1 MRETRDDEARFVVVV
16 GPRCARMARP
26 DLSGC
31 SVMIAQIRRN
41 LGTSRLAA
49 YTLAAVATAAAILS
63 MAGCQKPAAVVEPPP
78 PIVGVIE
85 SRRMSVPVMVTPNG
99 TTRAL
104 EDVTIR
110 ARVRGFLNER
120 HFAEGSLVKKGQL
133 LLVIDEEPYKI
144 ALQAARAKMAEAEA
158 SLEKSEQSKG
168 REVAAAQV
176 ELSRAQLALGQ
187 VQEHR
192 SQTLLARKA
201 GSAEDL
207 DKAGADRRRWE
218 AQVEADLANHDQS
231 RADYAVGIATAKAQV
246 SAAKA
251 AVREAELNLGY
262 CRMEAP
268 IDGQIGQAKVK
279 VGNLVGPDPSGGG
292 SFSDLATI
300 QQLDPMGVDIRISS
314 RDLDRTRRLIRQGLA
329 VRLSRPGSAGE
340 REHPQEGTCDFI
352 DNTIDETTS
361 TFLAKARMPNPAGT
375 LLPGEYVK
383 LRMVVDRLADAVVV
397 PSTAVSETDS
407 GPVVHIVDAKG
418 KVAVQRVE
426 AAQIFE
432 GMRVITK
439 GLDSGVPVIVEG
451 LQAVRPGVVVKTEP
465 AILPRSVGEGQKV
478 TATRAGG
485 DPGAMVAAPPRS

>member
-1 MRETRDDEARFVVVV
+1 MRTEFDQKT
-16 GPRCARMARP
+16 GP
-26 DLSGC
+26 G
-31 SVMIAQIRRN
+31 
-41 LGTSRLAA
+41 RLAGYA
-49 YTLAAVATAAAILS
+49 LLVAGILS
-63 MAGCQKPAAVVEPPP
+63 VAGCQKPAVVAEAPP
-78 PIVGVIE
+78 PIVGVVE

-110 ARVRGFLNER
+110 ARVRGFLTER

-144 ALQAARAKMAEAEA
+144 ALESARAKLAEAEA

-168 REVAAAQV
+168 REVASAQV

-187 VQEHR
+187 IQEHR
-192 SQTLLARKA
+192 SQNLLSRKA

-207 DKAGADRRRWE
+207 DKAAADRRRWE

-231 RADYAVGIATAKAQV
+231 KADYAVGIAAAKAQV
-246 SAAKA
+246 SAARA

-279 VGNLVGPDPSGGG
+279 VGNLVGPDMSGGG
-292 SFSDLATI
+292 AFSELATI

-340 REHPQEGTCDFI
+340 QEHPQQGTCDFI

-361 TFLAKARMPNPAGT
+361 TFLAKARMPNPGGT

-383 LRMVVDRLADAVVV
+383 LRMVVDHLADAVVV
-397 PSTAVSETDS
+397 PSPAVSETDS
-407 GPVVHIVDAKG
+407 GPVVYIVDAGG
-418 KVAVQRVE
+418 KVAVQRVD
-426 AAQIFE
+426 AAQVFE

-451 LQAVRPGVVVKTEP
+451 MQAVRPGVVVKTEP
-465 AILPRSVGEGQKV
+465 AIVPRSVSEGSKV
-478 TATRAGG
+478 TATRPGG
-485 DPGAMVAAPPRS
+485 DPGPLDSTPPRS